1 MKKIYVLLVITI
13 VVVPLQV
20 LFAQWTEVS
29 GGFPSD
35 NVLSLAIKSSNGYIF
50 AGTEYNGVYK
60 SNSSGSGWG
69 PSCSPGL
76 YPDVYEV
83 FSLAI
88 DGSGYI
94 YAGVHGSGLYRS
106 TNDGGSWGNPSDL
119 AGSFLPDGDIYAV
132 AFGPTGKIYVSW
144 DGSIYKSTDN
154 GKNWYESKH
163 SNGGTGGFQTI
174 ACRDSNVYVG
184 GSYDWFYYSTNNGS
198 SWNWEGSSSG
208 LTKAP
213 LSLAVNSSGDIFTG
227 TSGGGVF
234 KSTNYGVNWA
244 AVNTGLTDRYI
255 NTIAINSSGVIYV
268 GTHSSGVFTSIDNG
282 AHWISDTTGLTN
294 LDIRSIAF
302 DPSGYVYAGAY
313 KSSSN
318 GGLWRSTALTPVELT
333 TFTVSEKDN
342 GAVLQWNTATEVNN
356 YGFEI
361 ERRVVNGER
370 QTVNSWVNIGFIKGA
385 GTSNAPKVYSYS
397 DAIGF
402 SGRYIY
408 RLKQVDNDG
417 SYKYSNEAEVT
428 IAVPKVFA
436 LSQNYPNPFNP
447 STTIEFT
454 LAEDSHVSLKV
465 FDMMGREVAT
475 LINQDLRA
483 GEPHGAI
490 FNASRL
496 ASGMY
501 FYRLETEKS
510 SLVKKLMLLK

>member
-1 MKKIYVLLVITI
+1 MKKIFVLLVIMI
-13 VVVPLQV
+13 VVIPLQL
-20 LFAQWTEVS
+20 LFAQWTKVS

-35 NVLSLAIKSSNGYIF
+35 NVLSLAIKSNGDIY
-50 AGTEYNGVYK
+50 AGTYSNGVYK
-60 SNSSGSGWG
+60 SANSGSNWG

-76 YPDVYEV
+76 YNVYEV
-83 FSLAI
+83 YSLAI

-94 YAGVHGSGLYRS
+94 YAGSYYYGLYRS
-106 TNDGGSWGNPSDL
+106 TNDGGSWGNPSNL
-119 AGSFLPDGDIYAV
+119 SGSHILPDGDIYAV
-132 AFGPTGKIYVSW
+132 GIGPTGTEYVSW

-154 GKNWYESKH
+154 GSNWYESKH

-174 ACRDSNVYVG
+174 AFGSSMVYIA
-184 GSYDWFYYSTNNGS
+184 GSYDWFYYSTNDGS
-198 SWNWEGSSSG
+198 SWISEGSSSG
-208 LTKAP
+208 LTNAP
-213 LSLAVNSSGDIFTG
+213 LSLAVNSLGYIFAG
-227 TSGGGVF
+227 TSSGGVF
-234 KSTNYGVNWA
+234 KSTNGGVNWT
-244 AVNTGLTDRYI
+244 AVNTGLTDLHI

-268 GTHSSGVFTSIDNG
+268 GTHNSGIFTSIDNG
-282 AHWISDTTGLTN
+282 AHWISDNSGLTN
-294 LDIRSIAF
+294 TDIRSIAF
-302 DPSGYVYAGAY
+302 DHFGYVYAGAY
-313 KSSSN
+313 KGDGT
-318 GGLWRSTALTPVELT
+318 GGLWQSPALLPVELT
-333 TFTVSEKDN
+333 TFIVYEKEN
-342 GAVLQWNTATEVNN
+342 AAVLQWNTATEVNN

-361 ERRVVNGER
+361 ERRVVNGEQ
-370 QTVNSWVNIGFIKGA
+370 QTMNSWVNIGFIKGA
-385 GTSNAPKVYSYS
+385 GTSNTPKAYSYS

-402 SGRYIY
+402 SGRYVY

-454 LAEDSHVSLKV
+454 LAEDSHISLKV

-483 GEPHGAI
+483 GEPHSVI